1 MNEKHIQP
9 LGERM
14 QNLENISR
22 RIRILK
28 YQYNNCPYLIS
39 SFPRCG
45 RTWVKYFLGYY
56 IAKNYKVK
64 FTQRLEVDR
73 FSFFAKNSYKPC
85 NIPLILFRHDYLSVV
100 GNITWGEYFDIVNKN
115 KLLFEEDME
124 EQKIIYLFRDPIDV
138 LFSYWPYLQSIP
150 YENFEC
156 PKHKNII
163 SFAGEKYW
171 GMDGII
177 NFMNLQLDHHDK
189 HKKKKLIIKYETLK
203 QGNKEWKKI
212 INFIFGKFNE
222 EAFEYAKEQ
231 TTWNKL
237 RQENNINVPEKL
249 TFFRKGGSNYI
260 TELPKDQQKILLN
273 WPGLAKLNEKIK
285 KNYDL
290 YC

>member
-1 MNEKHIQP
+1 MKSKRISNPEKYPQ
-9 LGERM
+9 
-14 QNLENISR
+14 
-22 RIRILK
+22 RIILLR
-28 YQYNNCPYLIS
+28 YQYKFCHYLIS

-56 IAKNYKVK
+56 IAKKYKVK

-124 EQKIIYLFRDPIDV
+124 QQKIIYLFRDPIDV
-138 LFSYWPYLQSIP
+138 LFSYWPYLQGIP
-150 YENFEC
+150 YKNFKC
-156 PKHKNII
+156 PEHKNII

-189 HKKKKLIIKYETLK
+189 HKKKKLIVKYETFK
-203 QGNKEWKKI
+203 QGDKEWKKI

-237 RQENNINVPEKL
+237 QPTNPA
-249 TFFRKGGSNYI
+249 FFRKGRSNYI
-260 TELPKDQQKILLN
+260 TELQKDQQKILLN
-273 WPGLAKLNEKIK
+273 WPGLAELNKRIK
-285 KNYDL
+285 NNYDL

>member
-1 MNEKHIQP
+1 MKVKKIYIEPLLGKRISNPEKYP
-9 LGERM
+9 
-14 QNLENISR
+14 R
-22 RIRILK
+22 RFVLLR
-28 YQYNNCPYLIS
+28 YQYKFCHYLIS

-45 RTWVKYFLGYY
+45 RTWVKYFLGHY
-56 IAKNYKVK
+56 ISKNYNVDFKK
-64 FTQRLEVDR
+64 QLDRDRLLEP
-73 FSFFAKNSYKPC
+73 NLG
-85 NIPLILFRHDYLSVV
+85 IPLILFRHDYLSMA
-100 GNITWGEYFDIVNKN
+100 GFIPWEEYFNIVKKN
-115 KLLFEEDME
+115 KFLFEEAME
-124 EQKIIYLFRDPIDV
+124 GQKIIYLFRDPIDV

-163 SFAGEKYW
+163 SFAKEEYW

-177 NFMNLQLDHHDK
+177 NFMNLQLDHHNK

-237 RQENNINVPEKL
+237 QQENNINVPEKL

-273 WPGLAKLNEKIK
+273 WPGLAKLNERIK
-285 KNYDL
+285 KNYVL

>member
-9 LGERM
+9 VSERM

-28 YQYNNCPYLIS
+28 YQYNDCPYLIS

-56 IAKNYKVK
+56 IAKKYKVK

-100 GNITWGEYFDIVNKN
+100 GNIPWEEYFNIVKKN

-124 EQKIIYLFRDPIDV
+124 QQKIIYLFRDPIDV

-150 YENFEC
+150 YKNFEC
-156 PKHKNII
+156 PKHENII

-203 QGNKEWKKI
+203 QGDKEWKKI
-212 INFIFGKFNE
+212 INFIFGEFNE

-237 RQENNINVPEKL
+237 QPTNPA
-249 TFFRKGGSNYI
+249 FFRKGRSNYI
-260 TELPKDQQKILLN
+260 TELQKDQQKILLN
-273 WPGLAKLNEKIK
+273 WPGLAELNKRIK
-285 KNYDL
+285 NNYDL

>member
-1 MNEKHIQP
+1 
-9 LGERM
+9 
-14 QNLENISR
+14 
-22 RIRILK
+22 
-28 YQYNNCPYLIS
+28 
-39 SFPRCG
+39 
-45 RTWVKYFLGYY
+45 VKYFLGYY

-64 FTQRLEVDR
+64 FTQRLETDR
-73 FSFFAKNSYKPC
+73 FSFFAKNSYEPC

-100 GNITWGEYFDIVNKN
+100 GNIPWEDYFNIVKKN

-124 EQKIIYLFRDPIDV
+124 QQKIIYLFRDPIDV
-138 LFSYWPYLQSIP
+138 LFSYWPYLQDIP
-150 YENFEC
+150 YKNFEC
-156 PKHKNII
+156 PKHENII

-203 QGNKEWKKI
+203 QGDKEWKKI
-212 INFIFGKFNE
+212 INFIFGEFNE

-237 RQENNINVPEKL
+237 QPTNPA
-249 TFFRKGGSNYI
+249 FFRKGRSNYI
-260 TELPKDQQKILLN
+260 TELQKDQQKILLN
-273 WPGLAKLNEKIK
+273 WPGLAELNKRIK
-285 KNYDL
+285 NNYDL

>member
-9 LGERM
+9 LGKR
-14 QNLENISR
+14 ISNPEKYPR

-28 YQYNNCPYLIS
+28 YQYNDCPYLIS

-56 IAKNYKVK
+56 IAKKYKVK

-100 GNITWGEYFDIVNKN
+100 GNIPWEEYFNIVKKN

-124 EQKIIYLFRDPIDV
+124 QQKIIYLFRDPIDV

-150 YENFEC
+150 YKNFEC
-156 PKHKNII
+156 PKHENII

-189 HKKKKLIIKYETLK
+189 HKKKKLIN
-203 QGNKEWKKI
+203 Q
-212 INFIFGKFNE
+212 
-222 EAFEYAKEQ
+222 
-231 TTWNKL
+231 
-237 RQENNINVPEKL
+237 
-249 TFFRKGGSNYI
+249 
-260 TELPKDQQKILLN
+260 
-273 WPGLAKLNEKIK
+273 
-285 KNYDL
+285 
-290 YC
+290 